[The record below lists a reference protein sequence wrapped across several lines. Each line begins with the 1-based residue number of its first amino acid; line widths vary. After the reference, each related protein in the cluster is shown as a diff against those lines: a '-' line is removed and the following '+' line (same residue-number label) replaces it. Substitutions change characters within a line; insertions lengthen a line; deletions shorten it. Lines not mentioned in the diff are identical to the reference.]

1 MIMTIRTPV
10 RTLLLTV
17 ALALFT
23 CLTATQ
29 IQVARAQALTD
40 AMPTDPQITM
50 GKFDNGLRYYIRANK
65 KPEKRAELRLVV
77 KAGSILEDDDQQGLA
92 HLVEHMAFNGTKNF
106 PKNKTIEFME
116 SLGMRFG
123 ADVNAYTTFDETVY
137 MLTVPTDKPEMM
149 DKAFLILEDW
159 AHNLS
164 FDPAEIEKERGV
176 VMEEWR
182 LGQGANM
189 RMLQK
194 IFPVVLKGSRYADR
208 LPIGKPEIIQH
219 GKAER
224 LKQFYTDW
232 YRPDLMAVVAV
243 GDFDKAAIQKMITA
257 HFAGI
262 PAATSPRPR
271 QQFDVPDRADTAYAV
286 ATDKE
291 ASGTVVELQ
300 TLLPSRPQKTVAD
313 YRQQTVDNLFGGM
326 LSARFNEI
334 AQQPNAPFIQAGAG
348 RGNFFAR
355 SKDAASLAAFV
366 KEDGIERGL
375 EALLVEADRVARFGF
390 TATEFERQKQNVLRN
405 YEQYALE
412 KENTESGDRAAEYIR
427 NFLDD
432 EPLPSPEDEY
442 TMHRK
447 FLPGITLEEV
457 NKLARE
463 WFPDRNR
470 MVVVEAP
477 EKAGLAI
484 PDQAKLAAVIKSAT
498 GKDLKAYVDSA
509 AGTALLETAPA
520 AGTIAKTVSKEAL
533 GITEWELSN
542 GVKVILKPTNFKEDE
557 ILFRA
562 TSPGGTSLAADS
574 DYLTASSATL
584 LVTAGGLGKFSAV
597 DLDKM
602 MSGKIAT
609 ATPFINELQEGL
621 TGNSSKKD
629 LETMFQLITCASRN
643 RALTRTPSTFRQ
655 RRPGRCWRIRVLC
668 PNSISRKH

>member
-1 MIMTIRTPV
+1 MTTRNPL
-10 RTLLLTV
+10 RPFLLALV
-17 ALALFT
+17 LALATFLP
-23 CLTATQ
+23 AGQ

-40 AMPTDPQITM
+40 TMPTDPQITI
-50 GKFDNGLRYYIRANK
+50 GKFANGLRYYIRTNK
-65 KPEKRAELRLVV
+65 KPGQRAELRLVV

-123 ADVNAYTTFDETVY
+123 ADVNAYTSFDETVY

-149 DKAFLILEDW
+149 DKAMLILEDW
-159 AHNLS
+159 AHNLT

-243 GDFDKAAIQKMITA
+243 GDFDKAAIQKMITS
-257 HFAGI
+257 HFASI
-262 PAATSPRPR
+262 PAATKPRPR
-271 QQFDVPDRADTAYAV
+271 PQYDVPDHAETSYAI

-291 ASGTVVELQ
+291 MSTTVVEFQ
-300 TLLPSRPQKTVAD
+300 TILPSRPENTVAD
-313 YRQQTVDNLFGGM
+313 YRQKTVDNLFSGM
-326 LSARFNEI
+326 LSSRFTEMT
-334 AQQPNAPFIQAGAG
+334 QQPNAPFLNAGAG
-348 RGNFFAR
+348 RGSFFAR
-355 SKDAASLAAFV
+355 SKDTATLIALV

-375 EALLVEADRVARFGF
+375 EAVLSEAERVARFGF
-390 TATEFERQKQNVLRN
+390 TATELERQKQNVLRN

-412 KENTESGDRAAEYIR
+412 TENTESGDRAGEYIR

-432 EPLPSPEDEY
+432 EPLPSPDDELA
-442 TMHRK
+442 MHKK

-457 NKLARE
+457 NKLSRE
-463 WFPDRNR
+463 WFPDKNR
-470 MVVVEAP
+470 MVILEAP
-477 EKAGLAI
+477 DKPGLTI
-484 PDQAKLAAVIKSAT
+484 PDQAKLAAVIKSTA

-509 AGTALLETAPA
+509 T
-520 AGTIAKTVSKEAL
+520 
-533 GITEWELSN
+533 
-542 GVKVILKPTNFKEDE
+542 
-557 ILFRA
+557 A
-562 TSPGGTSLAADS
+562 TSLME
-574 DYLTASSATL
+574 SAP
-584 LVTAGGLGKFSAV
+584 SA
-597 DLDKM
+597 
-602 MSGKIAT
+602 
-609 ATPFINELQEGL
+609 
-621 TGNSSKKD
+621 
-629 LETMFQLITCASRN
+629 
-643 RALTRTPSTFRQ
+643 
-655 RRPGRCWRIRVLC
+655 
-668 PNSISRKH
+668 